1 MISVVNGYDV
11 DARQAVRDKWDL
23 TEFLKKNKV
32 KVVDGF
38 KGKKEITVNNF
49 NDGKFAESESRQK
62 RNRDQAIDA
71 SIRRRKQI
79 EVLSKYIE
87 HSNVRGRWVNLVKLS
102 GSKLSS
108 SHLSRASVGET
119 TIARKEEWLKIE
131 NTVNEIVSKA
141 NEKN

>member
-11 DARQAVRDKWDL
+11 DARQSVREKWDL

-32 KVVDGF
+32 KVIDGF
-38 KGKKEITVNNF
+38 VKKKEITVNNF
-49 NDGKFAESESRQK
+49 NDGKFAKSASCQK

-119 TIARKEEWLKIE
+119 TIANKEEWLKIE
-131 NTVNEIVSKA
+131 KA
-141 NEKN
+141 IIDFLGEGNEKN

>member
-38 KGKKEITVNNF
+38 KGKKEITVNHF
-49 NDGKFAESESRQK
+49 NDGKFAESASRQK

-79 EVLSKYIE
+79 EVLGKYIE
-87 HSNVRGRWVNLVKLS
+87 HSNARGRWVNLVKLS

-119 TIARKEEWLKIE
+119 TIASKEEWLKIE
-131 NTVNEIVSKA
+131 KAVNDIVSKA
-141 NEKN
+141 NESC